1 LQARGIEEFRMTSFY
16 MNAPRLASRE
26 GRPRLASR
34 KAMPVERGDARQ
46 LRVRDLMT
54 TAVISVS
61 PGTPVREIAATLAEH
76 RISSVP
82 VIDKTDRLVGIV
94 SEGDLLR
101 RAELATEPARTWWR
115 SMFTDAMST
124 AHAYV
129 RSHGKKAR
137 DVMTAHPVTS
147 SPDEPLHKL
156 AARMAR
162 KRLKRVPVVR
172 DGRVVGLIAR
182 SDLVR
187 KLAHEARPFASP
199 GDDALR
205 SQIKENI
212 EKLPWNLQIRLVNI
226 EVEDGVASLYGW
238 ATSAIEKRAVEV
250 AAENVPGVVKVRNCV
265 VPALPYV

>member
-1 LQARGIEEFRMTSFY
+1 MTNFY
-16 MNAPRLASRE
+16 INPPRLALCDDRSSL
-26 GRPRLASR
+26 PNR
-34 KAMPVERGDARQ
+34 KPMPAERDDIHQ

-54 TAVISVS
+54 TALISVS
-61 PGTPVREIAATLAEH
+61 PEAPLREIAATLANH

-82 VIDKTDRLVGIV
+82 VIDNTDRLVGIV
-94 SEGDLLR
+94 SEGDLFR
-101 RAELATEPARTWWR
+101 RVELATQPPRTWWR
-115 SMFTDAMST
+115 SMFSDAMST

-129 RSHGKKAR
+129 RSHGRKAR

-172 DGRVVGLIAR
+172 NGRVVGLIAR

-187 KLAHEARPFASP
+187 QLAHQAAPSASP
-199 GDDALR
+199 GDEALR
-205 SQIKENI
+205 NQIKEGI
-212 EKLPWNLQIRLVNI
+212 EKLPRNLQIRLVNI

-265 VPALPYV
+265 LPALPYV